1 MWISESFFFQAE
13 DGIRDDLV
21 TGVQTC
27 ALPICIKLVL
37 LTDSEEMIQEVQAR
51 IQDNYVQLK
60 LFEVETGESFSL
72 KVDLEGYEFREH
84 FII

>member
-1 MWISESFFFQAE
+1 M
-13 DGIRDDLV
+13 
-21 TGVQTC
+21 
-27 ALPICIKLVL
+27 L
-37 LTDSEEMIQEVQAR
+37 LADSEEIIQEVQAR